1 MFAPYLARIALLAA
15 LVFSQAL
22 YAGHALQ
29 HGNDQQADCQVC
41 LQASTGHGA
50 LPCQPPTPA
59 INAAPSGPM
68 LQVVEPGYRTTLSV
82 SHPSRAPPAH
92 PL

>member
-41 LQASTGHGA
+41 LQASTSHGA
-50 LPCQPPTPA
+50 LPCQPPTPDIA
-59 INAAPSGPM
+59 DAPGEPI
-68 LQVVEPGYRTTLSV
+68 QYVVESGFHSTLSC